1 MDYTLTNLGVGSNK
15 GYNVS
20 YGPNSML
27 DPKYAVPLGNAVEWV
42 GDKLNLSEGGMSE
55 LIAGGPT
62 KHTDPLWKPKKVY
75 AAETAGGNQTVINP
89 NIGPPQ
95 NKDVVTNKQVTG
107 KQVTNNPVTNTQQQ
121 TGPSQQ
127 DIINA
132 YRKMGWN
139 DVDAILADYAATGGS
154 KLGGSSGGGVDAN
167 QAAINAARG
176 AFNNAYAPL
185 FAQLDAMAGLIP
197 QQQQQ
202 REQGIQNMYGSQ
214 VGEIQGARDSAM
226 AGLDVSKQQVA
237 QRQANSVRDLQEN
250 LRNMLQAGN
259 IQLGVGGAGDSSAK
273 DMLSFAL
280 SKAAARSGADI
291 SNQAQA
297 MYTDID
303 MLGNQIK
310 ATYDDNLAKLATWRD
325 NNLSEVTKW
334 AQEMLMNIE
343 SQKATAKGQQAAALA
358 ANETNIINN
367 ALSRLQQIDD
377 QVSSWNKGIQEWAL
391 NRMAQI
397 DDAKAK
403 ISGYGKYT
411 PGQITA
417 QELQGLGDFS
427 TITNNTLLGYNP
439 WSKQKD
445 EMTNFLSNYG
455 R

>member
-20 YGPNSML
+20 YGPKSML

-42 GDKLNLSEGGMSE
+42 GDKLNLPEGGMSE

-62 KHTDPLWKPKKVY
+62 KHTDPLWKPKQVY

-89 NIGPPQ
+89 NNQ
-95 NKDVVTNKQVTG
+95 SS
-107 KQVTNNPVTNTQQQ
+107 TQQQ

-139 DVDAILADYAATGGS
+139 DVNAILADYAATGGS
-154 KLGGSSGGGVDAN
+154 KIGGGGGIDAN

-237 QRQANSVRDLQEN
+237 QRQAKSVRDLQEN
-250 LRNMLQAGN
+250 MRNLLQAGN

-280 SKAAARSGADI
+280 SKAAGRSGADI

-303 MLGNQIK
+303 MQGNQIK

-325 NNLSEVTKW
+325 TNLSEVTKW

>member
-27 DPKYAVPLGNAVEWV
+27 DKKYAVPLGNAVEWV
-42 GDKLNLSEGGMSE
+42 GDKLNLPEGGMSE

-89 NIGPPQ
+89 NNQ
-95 NKDVVTNKQVTG
+95 SS
-107 KQVTNNPVTNTQQQ
+107 TQQQ
-121 TGPSQQ
+121 TGPSHTGTNF
-127 DIINA
+127 DSIYASMYPGWGRTEA
-132 YRKMGWN
+132 YN
-139 DVDAILADYAATGGS
+139 DWVAKGRPTGGS
-154 KLGGSSGGGVDAN
+154 GGSGGGIDAN

-237 QRQANSVRDLQEN
+237 QRQAKSVRDLQEN
-250 LRNMLQAGN
+250 MRNLLQAGN

-280 SKAAARSGADI
+280 SKAAGRSGADI

-303 MLGNQIK
+303 MQGNQIK

>member
-27 DPKYAVPLGNAVEWV
+27 DPKYAVPLGNAVEWM
-42 GDKLNLSEGGMSE
+42 GDKLNLPEGGMSE

-62 KHTDPLWKPKKVY
+62 KHTDPLWKPGRVY
-75 AAETAGGNQTVINP
+75 ATETAGGNTTQVSNP
-89 NIGPPQ
+89 

-107 KQVTNNPVTNTQQQ
+107 KQVTNNPVTNTG
-121 TGPSQQ
+121 TNFDSIYASMYPGWGKTE
-127 DIINA
+127 A
-132 YRKMGWN
+132 YN
-139 DVDAILADYAATGGS
+139 DWVAKGRPTGGS
-154 KLGGSSGGGVDAN
+154 GGGGGIDAN
-167 QAAINAARG
+167 QAAINAARN
-176 AFNNAYAPL
+176 AFSNAYNPL
-185 FAQLDAMAGLIP
+185 FAQLDSMAGLIP
-197 QQQQQ
+197 QQQRQ
-202 REQGIQNMYGSQ
+202 REGNIQNMYTSQ
-214 VGEIQGARDSAM
+214 VGEIQGSRDSAM

-325 NNLSEVTKW
+325 NNLSEVIKW

>member
-1 MDYTLTNLGVGSNK
+1 MSITPGTWSIMG
-15 GYNVS
+15 
-20 YGPNSML
+20 
-27 DPKYAVPLGNAVEWV
+27 VPLPDFGKTEKIT
-42 GDKLNLSEGGMSE
+42 G
-55 LIAGGPT
+55 AGS
-62 KHTDPLWKPKKVY
+62 PLTPIMV
-75 AAETAGGNQTVINP
+75 NP
-89 NIGPPQ
+89 NQYNPGALDYSSVPQDLVGKSLNSPLPIIGPPQ
-95 NKDVVTNKQVTG
+95 NKDVVTNKQVTN
-107 KQVTNNPVTNTQQQ
+107 KQVTNNPVTNTG
-121 TGPSQQ
+121 TNFDSIYASMYPGWGKTE
-127 DIINA
+127 A
-132 YRKMGWN
+132 YN
-139 DVDAILADYAATGGS
+139 DWVAKGRPTGGS
-154 KLGGSSGGGVDAN
+154 GGGGGIDAN
-167 QAAINAARG
+167 QAAINAARN
-176 AFNNAYAPL
+176 AFSNAYNPL
-185 FAQLDAMAGLIP
+185 FAQLDSMAGLIP
-197 QQQQQ
+197 QQQRQ
-202 REQGIQNMYGSQ
+202 REGNIQNMYTSQ
-214 VGEIQGARDSAM
+214 VGEIQGSRDSAM

-250 LRNMLQAGN
+250 LRNMLQASN

-303 MLGNQIK
+303 MQGNQIK

-325 NNLSEVTKW
+325 NNLSEVIKW

-343 SQKATAKGQQAAALA
+343 SQKATAKGQQAAALS

-445 EMTNFLSNYG
+445 EITNFLSNYG

>member
-42 GDKLNLSEGGMSE
+42 GDKLNLHEGGMSE

-95 NKDVVTNKQVTG
+95 NKDVVTNKQVT
-107 KQVTNNPVTNTQQQ
+107 NNPVTNTG
-121 TGPSQQ
+121 TNFDSIYASMYPGWDRNAAEQ
-127 DIINA
+127 DWIA
-132 YRKMGWN
+132 KGRP
-139 DVDAILADYAATGGS
+139 TGGS
-154 KLGGSSGGGVDAN
+154 GGSGGGIDAN

-237 QRQANSVRDLQEN
+237 QRQAKSVRDLQEN
-250 LRNMLQAGN
+250 MRNLLQAGN

-280 SKAAARSGADI
+280 SKAAGRSGADI

-303 MLGNQIK
+303 MQGNQIK

-325 NNLSEVTKW
+325 TNLSEVTKW

-377 QVSSWNKGIQEWAL
+377 QVSYWNKGIQEWAL

>member
-27 DPKYAVPLGNAVEWV
+27 DKKYAVPLGNAVEWV
-42 GDKLNLSEGGMSE
+42 GDKLNLPEGGMSE

-89 NIGPPQ
+89 NNQ
-95 NKDVVTNKQVTG
+95 SS
-107 KQVTNNPVTNTQQQ
+107 TQQQ
-121 TGPSQQ
+121 TGPSHTGTNF
-127 DIINA
+127 DSIYASMYPGWGRTEA
-132 YRKMGWN
+132 YN
-139 DVDAILADYAATGGS
+139 DWVAKGRPTGGS
-154 KLGGSSGGGVDAN
+154 GGSGGGIDAN

-237 QRQANSVRDLQEN
+237 QRQAKSVRDLQEN
-250 LRNMLQAGN
+250 MRNLLQAGN

-280 SKAAARSGADI
+280 SKAAGRSGADI

-303 MLGNQIK
+303 MQGNQIK

-325 NNLSEVTKW
+325 TNLSEVTKW

>member
-27 DPKYAVPLGNAVEWV
+27 DKKYAVPLGNAVEWV
-42 GDKLNLSEGGMSE
+42 GDKLNLPEGGMSE

-62 KHTDPLWKPKKVY
+62 KHTDPLWKPKQVY

-89 NIGPPQ
+89 NNQ
-95 NKDVVTNKQVTG
+95 SS
-107 KQVTNNPVTNTQQQ
+107 TQQQ
-121 TGPSQQ
+121 TGPSHTGT
-127 DIINA
+127 NF
-132 YRKMGWN
+132 
-139 DVDAILADYAATGGS
+139 DAIYNAMYPGWGRTEAYNDWVAKGRPTGGS
-154 KLGGSSGGGVDAN
+154 GGSGGGIDAN

-237 QRQANSVRDLQEN
+237 QRQAKSVRDLQEN
-250 LRNMLQAGN
+250 MRNLLQAGN

-280 SKAAARSGADI
+280 SKAAGRSGADI

-303 MLGNQIK
+303 MQGNQIK

-325 NNLSEVTKW
+325 TNLSEVTKW

>member
-1 MDYTLTNLGVGSNK
+1 MAIHSGSWLGLPDFGITEGLSKLFFGGSQT
-15 GYNVS
+15 GQ
-20 YGPNSML
+20 
-27 DPKYAVPLGNAVEWV
+27 
-42 GDKLNLSEGGMSE
+42 GGSD
-55 LIAGGPT
+55 LIANLQAPNQPANDPT
-62 KHTDPLWKPKKVY
+62 LNSILY
-75 AAETAGGNQTVINP
+75 NP
-89 NIGPPQ
+89 NDSSTPSTSFAGPGSGS
-95 NKDVVTNKQVTG
+95 VLGTNTG
-107 KQVTNNPVTNTQQQ
+107 SGGGGGTVTQQQ

-139 DVDAILADYAATGGS
+139 DVNAILADYAATGGS
-154 KLGGSSGGGVDAN
+154 KIGGGGGIDAN

-237 QRQANSVRDLQEN
+237 QRQAKSVRDLQEN
-250 LRNMLQAGN
+250 MRNLLQAGN

-280 SKAAARSGADI
+280 SKAAGRSGADI

-303 MLGNQIK
+303 MQGNQIK

-325 NNLSEVTKW
+325 TNLSEVTKW

-439 WSKQKD
+439 WFKQKD

>member
-27 DPKYAVPLGNAVEWV
+27 DKKYAVPLGNAVEWV
-42 GDKLNLSEGGMSE
+42 GDKLNLPEGGMSE

-62 KHTDPLWKPKKVY
+62 KHTDPLWKPKQVY

-89 NIGPPQ
+89 NNQ
-95 NKDVVTNKQVTG
+95 SS
-107 KQVTNNPVTNTQQQ
+107 TQQQ

-139 DVDAILADYAATGGS
+139 DVNAILDDYAATGGS
-154 KLGGSSGGGVDAN
+154 KIGGGGGIDAN
-167 QAAINAARG
+167 QAAINAARN
-176 AFNNAYAPL
+176 AFSNAYNPL

-237 QRQANSVRDLQEN
+237 QRQAKSVRDLQEN
-250 LRNMLQAGN
+250 MRNLLQAGN

-280 SKAAARSGADI
+280 SKAAGRSGADI

-303 MLGNQIK
+303 MQGNQIK

-325 NNLSEVTKW
+325 TNLSEVTKW

>member
-42 GDKLNLSEGGMSE
+42 GDKLNLPEGGMSE

-62 KHTDPLWKPKKVY
+62 KHTDPLWKPKQVY

-89 NIGPPQ
+89 NNQ
-95 NKDVVTNKQVTG
+95 SS
-107 KQVTNNPVTNTQQQ
+107 TQQQ

-139 DVDAILADYAATGGS
+139 DVNAILDDYAATGGS
-154 KLGGSSGGGVDAN
+154 KIGGGGGIDAN

-237 QRQANSVRDLQEN
+237 QRQAKSVRDLQEN
-250 LRNMLQAGN
+250 MRNLLQAGN

-280 SKAAARSGADI
+280 SKAAGRSGADI

-303 MLGNQIK
+303 MQGNQIK

-325 NNLSEVTKW
+325 TNLSEVTKW
-334 AQEMLMNIE
+334 AQDMLMNIE
-343 SQKATAKGQQAAALA
+343 SQKVNARGQQAQALA

>member
-1 MDYTLTNLGVGSNK
+1 MDYSLSNLGVGSNK
-15 GYNVS
+15 GYDVS

-27 DPKYAVPLGNAVEWV
+27 DPKYAVPLGNAVEWI
-42 GDKLNLSEGGMSE
+42 GDKLGLPEGGLSEA
-55 LIAGGPT
+55 IAGGPT
-62 KHTDPLWKPKKVY
+62 KHTDPLWKPKQVY
-75 AAETAGGNQTVINP
+75 AAESAGGNTTQVSSPVQIN
-89 NIGPPQ
+89 N
-95 NKDVVTNKQVTG
+95 
-107 KQVTNNPVTNTQQQ
+107 
-121 TGPSQQ
+121 GPSQQ
-127 DIINA
+127 DVVNA
-132 YRKMGWN
+132 YKAMGWN
-139 DVDAILADYAATGGS
+139 DVNAILADYAATGGS
-154 KLGGSSGGGVDAN
+154 KIGGNSGGFDAN
-167 QAAINAARG
+167 QAAINAARN
-176 AFNNAYAPL
+176 AFSNAYNPL
-185 FAQLDAMAGLIP
+185 FSQLDSMAGLIP
-197 QQQQQ
+197 GYQQQ
-202 REQGIQNMYGSQ
+202 REQGVQNMYGSQ
-214 VGEIQGARDSAM
+214 VGEIQGSRDSAM

-303 MLGNQIK
+303 MQGNQIK

-445 EMTNFLSNYG
+445 EMTNFLSGYG
-455 R
+455 G

>member
-1 MDYTLTNLGVGSNK
+1 
-15 GYNVS
+15 
-20 YGPNSML
+20 
-27 DPKYAVPLGNAVEWV
+27 
-42 GDKLNLSEGGMSE
+42 
-55 LIAGGPT
+55 
-62 KHTDPLWKPKKVY
+62 
-75 AAETAGGNQTVINP
+75 
-89 NIGPPQ
+89 
-95 NKDVVTNKQVTG
+95 
-107 KQVTNNPVTNTQQQ
+107 
-121 TGPSQQ
+121 
-127 DIINA
+127 
-132 YRKMGWN
+132 
-139 DVDAILADYAATGGS
+139 
-154 KLGGSSGGGVDAN
+154 
-167 QAAINAARG
+167 
-176 AFNNAYAPL
+176 
-185 FAQLDAMAGLIP
+185 MAGLIP

-237 QRQANSVRDLQEN
+237 QRQAKSVRDLQEN
-250 LRNMLQAGN
+250 MRNLLQAGN

-280 SKAAARSGADI
+280 SKAAGRSGADI

-303 MLGNQIK
+303 MQGNQIK

-325 NNLSEVTKW
+325 TNLSEVTKW

-343 SQKATAKGQQAAALA
+343 SQKATARGQQAQALA

-377 QVSSWNKGIQEWAL
+377 QVSYWNKGIQEWAL

>member
-1 MDYTLTNLGVGSNK
+1 MATNTLTGQSYSPTNPYNINNPTYSFQPVVMGVGTNQPPTNINTTIPSVLGISTNTNT
-15 GYNVS
+15 GAATNPT
-20 YGPNSML
+20 PN
-27 DPKYAVPLGNAVEWV
+27 PAPN
-42 GDKLNLSEGGMSE
+42 
-55 LIAGGPT
+55 PT
-62 KHTDPLWKPKKVY
+62 
-75 AAETAGGNQTVINP
+75 
-89 NIGPPQ
+89 PQ
-95 NKDVVTNKQVTG
+95 P
-107 KQVTNNPVTNTQQQ
+107 NPV
-121 TGPSQQ
+121 
-127 DIINA
+127 
-132 YRKMGWN
+132 N
-139 DVDAILADYAATGGS
+139 DFDAIYNAMYPGWGRTEAYADWTAKGRPTGGS
-154 KLGGSSGGGVDAN
+154 GGSGGGIDAN

-237 QRQANSVRDLQEN
+237 QRQAKSVRDLQEN
-250 LRNMLQAGN
+250 MRNLLQAGN

-280 SKAAARSGADI
+280 SKAAGRSGADI

-325 NNLSEVTKW
+325 TNLSEVTKW

>member
-20 YGPNSML
+20 YGPKSML

-42 GDKLNLSEGGMSE
+42 GDKLNLPEGGMSE

-89 NIGPPQ
+89 NNQ
-95 NKDVVTNKQVTG
+95 SS
-107 KQVTNNPVTNTQQQ
+107 TQQQ

-139 DVDAILADYAATGGS
+139 DVNAILDDYAATGGS
-154 KLGGSSGGGVDAN
+154 KIGGGGGIDAN
-167 QAAINAARG
+167 QAAINAARN
-176 AFNNAYAPL
+176 AFSNAYNPL

-237 QRQANSVRDLQEN
+237 QRQAKSVRDLQEN
-250 LRNMLQAGN
+250 MRNLLQAGN

-280 SKAAARSGADI
+280 SKAAGRSGADI

>member
-1 MDYTLTNLGVGSNK
+1 MRDYAIGPVPTPNPPAG
-15 GYNVS
+15 VS
-20 YGPNSML
+20 YTPQLAGGQIYNQGGT
-27 DPKYAVPLGNAVEWV
+27 GNADQMWNEGWNV
-42 GDKLNLSEGGMSE
+42 GFNN
-55 LIAGGPT
+55 PT
-62 KHTDPLWKPKKVY
+62 KSASSYFGGQDQNWSSGFAAGVAEYNKRNSPSTSKLDVGTNKPVTTQPQTTNFDSIY
-75 AAETAGGNQTVINP
+75 ASMYPGWDRTAAE
-89 NIGPPQ
+89 
-95 NKDVVTNKQVTG
+95 
-107 KQVTNNPVTNTQQQ
+107 
-121 TGPSQQ
+121 Q
-127 DIINA
+127 DWIA
-132 YRKMGWN
+132 KGRP
-139 DVDAILADYAATGGS
+139 TGGS
-154 KLGGSSGGGVDAN
+154 GGGGGFDAN
-167 QAAINAARG
+167 QAAINAARN

-237 QRQANSVRDLQEN
+237 QRQAKSVRDLQEN
-250 LRNMLQAGN
+250 MRNLLQAGN

-280 SKAAARSGADI
+280 SKAAGRSGADI

-343 SQKATAKGQQAAALA
+343 SQKATARGQQAAALA

-377 QVSSWNKGIQEWAL
+377 QVSTWNKGIQEWAL

>member
-1 MDYTLTNLGVGSNK
+1 MDYSLSNLGVGSNK
-15 GYNVS
+15 GYDVS

-27 DPKYAVPLGNAVEWV
+27 DPKYAVPLGNAVEWI
-42 GDKLNLSEGGMSE
+42 GDKLGLPEGGLSEA
-55 LIAGGPT
+55 IAGGPT
-62 KHTDPLWKPKKVY
+62 KHTDPLWKPKQVY
-75 AAETAGGNQTVINP
+75 AAESAGGNTTQVSSPVQIN
-89 NIGPPQ
+89 N
-95 NKDVVTNKQVTG
+95 
-107 KQVTNNPVTNTQQQ
+107 
-121 TGPSQQ
+121 GPSQQ
-127 DIINA
+127 DVVNA
-132 YRKMGWN
+132 YKAMGWN
-139 DVDAILADYAATGGS
+139 DVNAILADYAATGGS
-154 KLGGSSGGGVDAN
+154 KIGGNSGGFDAN
-167 QAAINAARG
+167 QAAINAARNS
-176 AFNNAYAPL
+176 FSNAYNPL
-185 FAQLDAMAGLIP
+185 FSQLDSMAGLIP
-197 QQQQQ
+197 GYQQQ
-202 REQGIQNMYGSQ
+202 REQGVQNMYGSQ
-214 VGEIQGARDSAM
+214 VGEIQGSRDSAM

-303 MLGNQIK
+303 MQGNQIK

-445 EMTNFLSNYG
+445 EMTNFLSGYG
-455 R
+455 G

>member
-1 MDYTLTNLGVGSNK
+1 MVHIGSWGLPDFGITEGLSKLFFGGSQTGQGGSDLVANLQAPNQPANDPTINSILYNPTDSSTPTTSFAGPGS
-15 GYNVS
+15 GS
-20 YGPNSML
+20 G
-27 DPKYAVPLGNAVEWV
+27 
-42 GDKLNLSEGGMSE
+42 
-55 LIAGGPT
+55 
-62 KHTDPLWKPKKVY
+62 
-75 AAETAGGNQTVINP
+75 GGNQTVINP
-89 NIGPPQ
+89 NNQ
-95 NKDVVTNKQVTG
+95 SS
-107 KQVTNNPVTNTQQQ
+107 TQQQ

-139 DVDAILADYAATGGS
+139 DVNAILDDYAATGGS
-154 KLGGSSGGGVDAN
+154 KIGGGGGIDAN
-167 QAAINAARG
+167 QAAINAARN
-176 AFNNAYAPL
+176 AFSNAYNPL
-185 FAQLDAMAGLIP
+185 FAQLDSMAGLIP
-197 QQQQQ
+197 QQQRQ
-202 REQGIQNMYGSQ
+202 REGNIQNMYTSQ
-214 VGEIQGARDSAM
+214 VGEIEGSRDSAM

-303 MLGNQIK
+303 MQGNQIK

-445 EMTNFLSNYG
+445 EAQNFLSNYG

>member
-27 DPKYAVPLGNAVEWV
+27 DPKYAVPLGNAVEWM

-95 NKDVVTNKQVTG
+95 NKDVVTNKQVT
-107 KQVTNNPVTNTQQQ
+107 NNPVTNS
-121 TGPSQQ
+121 PAP
-127 DIINA
+127 NPV
-132 YRKMGWN
+132 N
-139 DVDAILADYAATGGS
+139 DFDAIYNAMYPGWGRTEAYNDWVAKG
-154 KLGGSSGGGVDAN
+154 KPMPNGGGGGIDAN
-167 QAAINAARG
+167 QAAINAARN
-176 AFNNAYAPL
+176 AFSNAYNPL
-185 FAQLDAMAGLIP
+185 FAQLDSMAGLIP

-237 QRQANSVRDLQEN
+237 QRQAKSVRDLQEN
-250 LRNMLQAGN
+250 MRNLLQAGN

-280 SKAAARSGADI
+280 SKAAGRSGADI

-303 MLGNQIK
+303 MQGNQIK

-325 NNLSEVTKW
+325 TNLSEVTKW

-445 EMTNFLSNYG
+445 EMTNFLSGYG
-455 R
+455 G